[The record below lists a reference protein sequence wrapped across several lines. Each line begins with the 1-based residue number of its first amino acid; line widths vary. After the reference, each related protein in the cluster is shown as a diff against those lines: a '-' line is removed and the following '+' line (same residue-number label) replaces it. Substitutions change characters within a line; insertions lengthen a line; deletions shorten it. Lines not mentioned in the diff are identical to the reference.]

1 MHTFNEKDLSDK
13 LEKQENN
20 HIEAMTN
27 QKEKYLNQLK
37 QLQEEIQMLRNQWSN
52 EKKILVDKINEQ
64 DQMHTLLT

>member
-1 MHTFNEKDLSDK
+1 MQTFNEKDLSDK

-64 DQMHTLLT
+64 YQMHTLLT

>member
-1 MHTFNEKDLSDK
+1 MQTFNEKDLSDK

>member
-64 DQMHTLLT
+64 YQMHTLLT